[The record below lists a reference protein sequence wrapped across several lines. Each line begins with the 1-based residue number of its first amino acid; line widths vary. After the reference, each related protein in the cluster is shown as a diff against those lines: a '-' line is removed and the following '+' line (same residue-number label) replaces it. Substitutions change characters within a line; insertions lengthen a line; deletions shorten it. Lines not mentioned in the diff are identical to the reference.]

1 MKPPA
6 FDYRRPDGLADALAL
21 LADVGDDAKLL
32 AGGQSLGPMLNLRLA
47 RPGLLID
54 VSRLAELTRV
64 REDDEGL
71 TLGAAVT
78 HSAVEDGEV
87 PDVAGGLLSA
97 VAGRISYR
105 AVRNQGT
112 VGGSLAHADPAGDW
126 APVMMALGARAA
138 IEGSGGAR
146 ELPVADLIE
155 DVLTTSLAPDE
166 ILVSLRIPRLSPDA
180 RWGQVK
186 LCRKPGKFAD
196 AIAVVVADE
205 ARGVRRVAIAG
216 PSAPPRLL
224 AGAAAA
230 VAGIEAWT
238 DGAEAE
244 LREAVA
250 AEIDALPGV
259 DRFQRRLHAASVV
272 RAARQAIAS

>member
-21 LADVGDDAKLL
+21 LAGAGDDAKLL

-47 RPGLLID
+47 RPALLID

-138 IEGSGGAR
+138 IEGPGGAR
-146 ELPVADLIE
+146 ELPVAELIE
-155 DVLTTSLAPDE
+155 DVLTTSLARDE
-166 ILVSLRIPRLSPDA
+166 ILVSLRIPRLAPGA

-205 ARGVRRVAIAG
+205 ARGVGRVAIAG
-216 PSAPPRLL
+216 PTAPPRLL
-224 AGAAAA
+224 AGASAA
-230 VAGIEAWT
+230 VAGLASWT

-250 AEIDALPGV
+250 AEIDAHPDI

-272 RAARQAIAS
+272 RAARQAVAS

>member
-1 MKPPA
+1 MKPSA
-6 FDYRRPDGLADALAL
+6 FDYRRPDSLADALAL
-21 LADVGDDAKLL
+21 LAGAGDDAKLL

-47 RPGLLID
+47 RPELLID

-64 REDDEGL
+64 REDGEGL

-112 VGGSLAHADPAGDW
+112 VGGSLVHADPAGDW

-138 IEGSGGAR
+138 IEGPGGAR

-155 DVLTTSLAPDE
+155 DVLTTNLTRDE
-166 ILVSLRIPRLSPDA
+166 ILVSLRIPRLAPGA

-205 ARGVRRVAIAG
+205 ARGVGRVAIAG

-224 AGAAAA
+224 TGASAA
-230 VAGIEAWT
+230 VAGLEAWT
-238 DGAEAE
+238 DDAEAE

-250 AEIDALPGV
+250 AEIDAYPDI

-272 RAARQAIAS
+272 RAARHAIAS